1 MIMETKTRNW
11 TPKFIALAVIC
22 LLVGAGIG
30 LVSYHYFLKPQSA
43 VYEALTQG
51 NTSTNWQSTKVE
63 PTKEMVEEIVLLG
76 NGKKEPID
84 PKSEEGTEIASLLT
98 RKLHELNLQAKCA
111 FSKEEIQEI
120 EQKDRSIRLF
130 FKKPIDI
137 TISQWVESE
146 DRYHISTDKN
156 GYRILENVG
165 TALFIIDN
173 LDEGLEAHVLIDH
186 KIKGR
191 IGYSCWAIKKEGSQE
206 IEKNWIAEIYRITPN
221 NTGLSANDID
231 EIIYYKQGEEI
242 TYNATKLPELGI
254 DLLLTLQSI
263 NLQTPRGIFRQEDI
277 QEIKENDR
285 VIEMGFRHPEDV
297 TISKRIGNRYYRTLG
312 NVKRALFILEDNLD
326 EGLEGHILVGY
337 LVPPPPGV
345 TVSREEMKIAYSCW
359 AINLNPP
366 EEEVKLDKSW
376 IDEIDELLLEEEQET
391 NSQSQLY
398 MNYHF
403 TAEAAYQDIKISQSK
418 LIYTYFEDVEG
429 KCEGWVAQT
438 PCWAGEDLTT
448 KETTLSEKEI
458 NELVSLIDQTNFM
471 KLENTY
477 GGATHGQKYYPERL
491 SVRIGE
497 KEKEVIYQSSWASP
511 MPEAFKKVKDKLFE
525 LVDVKFQKPVISVSS
540 SVFEG
545 GKEMT
550 IYNDGRVTSR
560 EYHIYPSSKRIIIRE
575 GNISEGEI
583 NALLNLFSNLTEYK
597 YTVTL
602 TENIK
607 HLFEPFGN
615 AEISCI
621 PLNKTLSLG
630 LRPPSFPEPE
640 TATITAK
647 EIMERIDRIYRE
659 AEVSERRKEINSYLI
674 SLNLEP
680 YAPSYQPNQMVTF
693 NASLRLIPE
702 LKRILYEWD
711 FGDGSKKG
719 YGKIVRHSYSSPGNY
734 TVRLKITSED
744 AEGIKDETVAIRST
758 PAPVI
763 WIEKKVNPEIEHG
776 AATTGGK
783 VAVTIKVE
791 NRRDEEI
798 FDVDVKDEFPEG
810 KFKLVSGDTSMY
822 LRALKPG
829 ESKILKY
836 ELRALEAGYS
846 VLKPAT
852 LTYKDESGVQYSNK
866 SNIAEVMV
874 RVPPPG
880 PPSAAGFI
888 GAVAVIA
895 FISIILI
902 LEAVQQLPNN
912 QQIIFPA
919 QI

>member
-1 MIMETKTRNW
+1 MKAKTKNW
-11 TPKFIALAVIC
+11 TPKFIALAVVC
-22 LLVGAGIG
+22 LVVGVSTG
-30 LVSYHYFLKPQSA
+30 LLGYLYFIKPQSA
-43 VYEALTQG
+43 VYEGLTQG
-51 NTSTNWQSTKVE
+51 NTSTNWQSSKVE

-98 RKLHELNLQAKCA
+98 RKLHELNLQATCV

-120 EQKDRSIRLF
+120 EQKDRSVRLF

-137 TISQWVESE
+137 TISQWVEPE

-165 TALFIIDN
+165 TALFILEDK
-173 LDEGLEAHVLIDH
+173 LDKGLEAHVLIDH

-206 IEKNWIAEIYRITPN
+206 IEKNWIEEIYRITPN
-221 NTGLSANDID
+221 NSGLSANDID
-231 EIIYYKQGEEI
+231 KIIYYKQGEEI

-254 DLLLTLQSI
+254 DLLLTLQSL
-263 NLQTPRGIFRQEDI
+263 NLQTPCVFSQEDI

-285 VIEMGFRHPEDV
+285 VIEMRFRHRVDV

-312 NVKRALFILEDNLD
+312 NVKRALFILKDNLD
-326 EGLEGHILVGY
+326 EGLEGHILVGKII
-337 LVPPPPGV
+337 PPPPSVILSKERIG
-345 TVSREEMKIAYSCW
+345 YSCW

-398 MNYHF
+398 MGYHF
-403 TAEAAYQDIKISQSK
+403 TAEAIYQNIEINQSK
-418 LIYTYFEDVEG
+418 LIYTYFPEEVAKE
-429 KCEGWVAQT
+429 KCAKWIKQV

-448 KETTLSEKEI
+448 KETTLSEEEI
-458 NELVSLIDQTNFM
+458 NELVSLIYQTNFM

-525 LVDVKFQKPVISVSS
+525 LVDTKSQKPVISVSS

-575 GNISEGEI
+575 GNVSEEEI
-583 NALLNLFSNLTEYK
+583 NALLNLFSNLTEYE

-640 TATITAK
+640 TVTITAK
-647 EIMERIDRIYRE
+647 EILERIDKIYAG
-659 AEVSERRKEINSYLI
+659 AEISEIRDEFAGPYSI
-674 SLNLEP
+674 SLNIEP
-680 YAPSYQPNQMVTF
+680 YAESYGVNQIITF
-693 NASLRLIPE
+693 NASLRWLPFTNRTKSQDKT
-702 LKRILYEWD
+702 LRYSYTLADNYTVEWD
-711 FGDGSKKG
+711 FGDGSKG
-719 YGKIVRHSYSSPGNY
+719 YGEIVSHSYSSPGNY
-734 TVRLKITSED
+734 RVKLRVSTTRGGVEIHGTERYKTINISHSSPSHSS
-744 AEGIKDETVAIRST
+744 AES
-758 PAPVI
+758 
-763 WIEKKVNPEIEHG
+763 
-776 AATTGGK
+776 
-783 VAVTIKVE
+783 
-791 NRRDEEI
+791 
-798 FDVDVKDEFPEG
+798 
-810 KFKLVSGDTSMY
+810 
-822 LRALKPG
+822 
-829 ESKILKY
+829 
-836 ELRALEAGYS
+836 
-846 VLKPAT
+846 
-852 LTYKDESGVQYSNK
+852 Q
-866 SNIAEVMV
+866 V
-874 RVPPPG
+874 RV
-880 PPSAAGFI
+880 
-888 GAVAVIA
+888 
-895 FISIILI
+895 
-902 LEAVQQLPNN
+902 
-912 QQIIFPA
+912 
-919 QI
+919 

>member
-1 MIMETKTRNW
+1 MKAKTKNW
-11 TPKFIALAVIC
+11 TPKFIALAVVC
-22 LLVGAGIG
+22 LVVGVSTG
-30 LVSYHYFLKPQSA
+30 LLGYHYFLKPQSA
-43 VYEALTQG
+43 VYEGLTQG

-98 RKLHELNLQAKCA
+98 RKLHELNLQATCV
-111 FSKEEIQEI
+111 FSKEDIQEI

-137 TISQWVESE
+137 TISQWVEPE
-146 DRYHISTDKN
+146 ERDHISVDEN
-156 GYRILENVG
+156 GYMILENVG
-165 TALFIIDN
+165 TALFIIEDN

-221 NTGLSANDID
+221 NSGLSANDID
-231 EIIYYKQGEEI
+231 KIIYYKQGEEI
-242 TYNATKLPELGI
+242 AYNTTKLPELGI

-285 VIEMGFRHPEDV
+285 VIEMRFRHPEDV

-312 NVKRALFILEDNLD
+312 NVLSALFILEDNLE
-326 EGLEGHILVGY
+326 EGLEGHILVCY

-376 IDEIDELLLEEEQET
+376 INEIDELLLEEEQET

-418 LIYTYFEDVEG
+418 LIYTYFPEEVAKE
-429 KCEGWVAQT
+429 KCAKWIKQV

-448 KETTLSEKEI
+448 KETTLSEEEI
-458 NELVSLIDQTNFM
+458 NELVSLIYQTNFM

-525 LVDVKFQKPVISVSS
+525 LVDVKFQKPAISVSS

-560 EYHIYPSSKRIIIRE
+560 EYHIYPDSKRITIRE
-575 GNISEGEI
+575 GNISEEEI

-602 TENIK
+602 SENTE
-607 HLFEPFGN
+607 HLFEPLGN
-615 AEISCI
+615 AKISCTA
-621 PLNKTLSLG
+621 LNKTLSLG

-659 AEVSERRKEINSYLI
+659 AKVTEKRKEINPYLL
-674 SLNLEP
+674 SLNFEP
-680 YAPSYQPNQMVTF
+680 CAPSYQPNQMITF
-693 NASLRLIPE
+693 NASLKDVSWLG
-702 LKRILYEWD
+702 KKVLYEWD

-719 YGKIVRHSYSSPGNY
+719 YGRIVQHSYSSPGNY
-734 TVRLKITSED
+734 TIRLKITSGD
-744 AEGIKDETVAIRST
+744 VVGIKDETVAIRST

-763 WIEKKVNPEIEHG
+763 WIEKKVKPEIEHG

-852 LTYKDESGVQYSNK
+852 ITYKDESGVQYSNK
-866 SNIAEVMV
+866 SNTAEVMV

-880 PPSAAGFI
+880 PPIPEFVALFVIVGLL
-888 GAVAVIA
+888 AVAVVA
-895 FISIILI
+895 AYLV
-902 LEAVQQLPNN
+902 LRRLK
-912 QQIIFPA
+912 
-919 QI
+919 